1 MTLARYGPSSTIARD
16 HTDLY
21 SHLVRRERPIG
32 TKRQRTIFG
41 TIWLRYCSIATA
53 KRTQRSFLHIRCR
66 CPICKT
72 TLSSPVLIYN
82 FWNSRRHC
90 HSRHILFYRLVITLE
105 PFKDW
110 VRTQS
115 QESWSAPGTCA
126 HCRCLVLCF
135 RKTAMVEISPAP
147 GC

>member
-1 MTLARYGPSSTIARD
+1 MTPARYDPSSTIAGD
-16 HTDLY
+16 HADA
-21 SHLVRRERPIG
+21 SSRLVRPERPIG

-41 TIWLRYCSIATA
+41 TIWLRYCRIATI

-66 CPICKT
+66 CPICKA
-72 TLSSPVLIYN
+72 TLRSPVPLYN
-82 FWNSRRHC
+82 FWNSRRHR

-105 PFKDW
+105 PFQDR

-115 QESWSAPGTCA
+115 QESWSASDTCA
-126 HCRCLVLCF
+126 RCRCFLLCF